1 MDYIRIRGAKEN
13 NLKDVNLDIPRNKFV
28 VFTGVS
34 GSGKSSLAF
43 DTLYAEG
50 QRRYAESLSVYA
62 RQFLGQLKKPQVES
76 IEGLSPAVSIDQRG
90 MTHNPRSTVGTLTE
104 IYDYFRLLFA
114 RIGVAYCPKCNIPIK
129 ATSLDEIVSD
139 LYKKYPNELIM
150 ITSVLIDGRKGEFK
164 DLINRYRK
172 QGFFKIIID
181 SKTYDISEEEV
192 LLDKNKKHTIILV
205 IDEITLS
212 SYKTKRLSEA
222 VRLALEVGN
231 GVIRVQRK
239 DGQFDLYSEKLSC
252 PKCGFSLVELS
263 PRLFSF
269 NSPYGACPACNGLG
283 FMEELDPE
291 KVFDM
296 NLSLQ
301 EGAARVFR
309 GRYNQYYVY
318 NLLSFARSKGISI
331 SKPVKMLSSEEINL
345 LLFGDVSNIEKD
357 NSFESIA
364 KYIER
369 KRSESFNES
378 WNEFK
383 DFFIM
388 RTCSLCNGT
397 RLRKEALSVYINKM
411 NIADLLKLVPEKI
424 LAFIEDYEKNIYE
437 YETHA
442 REKEEISRP
451 IFKEIKKRL
460 RYLLDLGLDYLTL
473 DRATMTLSGGEVQR
487 LRLATQIGSG
497 LVGVLYVLDEPS
509 IGLHPRD
516 ISRLV
521 DSLRELSLIGNTV
534 IVVEHDRETIE
545 AADFVVDMGPY
556 AGERGGKVVY
566 SGDIKGLYE
575 SDTLT
580 GKYLSGKLRIVENTF
595 RRKTDSFLRVFG
607 ASQFNLKNID
617 INLPLKIFCTI
628 TGVSGS
634 GKSTLLYEI
643 LYKGIKKE
651 KGFREMPGQ
660 YESIEGVEKIDR
672 VLLMDQSPI
681 GRTPRSNPA
690 TYTGVLDD
698 IRSLFAQLPESKRL
712 GFKPGHFSFNVKGGR
727 CEACRGEGFKKI
739 QMLFLPDVYVPCDVC
754 NGTRYQKDTLKVEFK
769 GKNISEILNM
779 SVDEAREFFSS
790 HPAISRKLSVLS
802 DIGLGYIRLGQSAT
816 TLSGGESQRLK
827 LAYEL
832 TKKFRGHTLYLLD
845 EPTTGLHFDD
855 IKKLINV
862 LHRLVDRGDS
872 VIVVEHNLDVVYAS
886 DMVID
891 LGPEGGD
898 KGGKIV
904 AFGTPEE
911 IMEVNNSFTGKYL
924 KEWFGRS

>member
-1 MDYIRIRGAKEN
+1 VDYIKIRGAKEN
-13 NLKDVNLDIPRNKFV
+13 NLKDVNIDIPRNKFII
-28 VFTGVS
+28 FTGVS

-90 MTHNPRSTVGTLTE
+90 MSHNPRSTVGTLTE
-104 IYDYFRLLFA
+104 IYDYFRLLYA
-114 RIGVAYCPKCNIPIK
+114 RIGVAYCPKCKIQIK
-129 ATSLDEIVSD
+129 ATSLDEIISD
-139 LYKKYPNELIM
+139 LYRKYPDELIM
-150 ITSVLIDGRKGEFK
+150 ITAVLIEGRKGEFR

-172 QGFFKIIID
+172 QGFLKMIID
-181 SKTYDISEEEV
+181 SKTYDISEEDVALE
-192 LLDKNKKHTIILV
+192 KNKKHTIILV
-205 IDEITLS
+205 VDEITLS
-212 SYKTKRLSEA
+212 NDKVKRLSEA
-222 VRLALEVGN
+222 VRLALEAGD

-239 DGQFDLYSEKLSC
+239 NGKFDLYSEKLSC

-269 NSPYGACPACNGLG
+269 NSPYGACPVCHGLG
-283 FMEELDPE
+283 FVEELDPE
-291 KVFDM
+291 KIFDM
-296 NLSLQ
+296 ELSLRN
-301 EGAARVFR
+301 GAARIYR
-309 GRYNQYYVY
+309 GRYNQYYIY
-318 NLLSFARSKGISI
+318 SLLNFARSRGINI
-331 SKPVKMLSSEEINL
+331 DHPVKKLSPEEIDL
-345 LLFGDVSNIEKD
+345 LLYGDRAESDIEHP
-357 NSFESIA
+357 FEGIN

-369 KRSESFNES
+369 KRSESSNES
-378 WNEFK
+378 WDEFK
-383 DFFIM
+383 DFLVM
-388 RTCSLCNGT
+388 KTCSACNGT
-397 RLRKEALSVYINKM
+397 RLRKEALSVYINEM
-411 NIADLLKLVPEKI
+411 NIADLLSCVPKKI
-424 LAFIEDYEKNIYE
+424 LKFVEDYENNIYK

-442 REKEEISRP
+442 SEKEEISKP

-460 RYLLDLGLDYLTL
+460 QYLLDLGLDYLTL

-521 DSLRELSLIGNTV
+521 DSLKNLALIGNTV
-534 IVVEHDRETIE
+534 VVVEHDRETIE
-545 AADFVVDMGPY
+545 AADFIVDMGPA
-556 AGERGGKVVY
+556 AGEKGGEVVY
-566 SGDIKGLYE
+566 SGDLKGLYK

-580 GKYLSGKLRIVENTF
+580 GKYLSGKLKIIENTI
-595 RRKTDSFLRVFG
+595 RRKTDSFLEISG
-607 ASQFNLKNID
+607 ANQFNLKNID
-617 INLPLKIFCTI
+617 INLPLRVFCTI

-643 LYKGIKKE
+643 FYKGIRKE
-651 KGFREMPGQ
+651 KGFRELPGQ
-660 YESIEGVEKIDR
+660 YKSIVGVEKIDR

-698 IRSLFAQLPESKRL
+698 IRDLFAALPESKRL

-727 CEACRGEGFKKI
+727 CESCKGEGFKKI

-754 NGTRYQKDTLKVEFK
+754 NGTRFQKDTLRVEFK
-769 GKNISEILNM
+769 GKNISDVLNM
-779 SVDEAREFFSS
+779 SVEEAREFFSAQPS
-790 HPAISRKLSVLS
+790 ISRKLAVLS

-832 TKKFRGHTLYLLD
+832 TKKFRGNTLYLLD

-855 IKKLINV
+855 IKKLVNV
-862 LHRLVDRGDS
+862 LERLVDRGDS

-891 LGPEGGD
+891 LGPDGGD
-898 KGGKIV
+898 KGGQIV
-904 AFGTPEE
+904 AFGSPEE
-911 IMEVNNSFTGKYL
+911 IMKVKDSFTGQYL
-924 KEWFGRS
+924 REWFRKS

>member
-1 MDYIRIRGAKEN
+1 MEYIKIRGAKEN
-13 NLKDVNLDIPRNKFV
+13 NLKNVNVDIPRNKLV

-50 QRRYAESLSVYA
+50 QRRYVESLSVYA
-62 RQFLGQLKKPQVES
+62 RQFLGELKKPQVES

-90 MTHNPRSTVGTLTE
+90 ITHNPRSTVGTLTE

-114 RIGVAYCPKCNIPIK
+114 RIGVAYCPRCNIPIQ
-129 ATSLDEIVSD
+129 AMSLDEIVND
-139 LYKKYPNELIM
+139 LYKKYPDELIM
-150 ITSVLIDGRKGEFK
+150 ITSVLIEGRKGEFK

-172 QGFFKIIID
+172 QGFFKMIID
-181 SKTYDISEEEV
+181 SKTYDISEEDI
-192 LLDKNKKHTIILV
+192 LLDKNKKHTLILV
-205 IDEITLS
+205 IDEITLT
-212 SYKTKRLSEA
+212 KDKIKRLTEA
-222 VRLALEVGN
+222 IRLALEVGN
-231 GVIRVQRK
+231 GVIRIQKK
-239 DGQFDLYSEKLSC
+239 DGQSDLYSERLSC

-269 NSPYGACPACNGLG
+269 NSPYGACPVCNGLG
-283 FMEELDPE
+283 FIEELDLE

-296 NLSLQ
+296 SVSLR
-301 EGAARVFR
+301 EGAVKVFR
-309 GRYNQYYVY
+309 GRYNQYYLY
-318 NLLSFARSKGISI
+318 NLLNFARLKGIDI
-331 SKPVKMLSSEEINL
+331 NKPVKMLNSKELDL
-345 LLFGDVSNIEKD
+345 LLYGDNEELDEV
-357 NSFESIA
+357 SFEGIA

-369 KRSESFNES
+369 KRTESFNEFQD
-378 WNEFK
+378 EFK
-383 DFFIM
+383 DFFIKK
-388 RTCSLCNGT
+388 TCSSCKGT
-397 RLRKEALSVYINKM
+397 RLKKEALSVYIKNT
-411 NIADLLKLVPEKI
+411 NIADFLSLTPKKI
-424 LAFIEDYEKNIYE
+424 LEFIEDYEKNIFR
-437 YETHA
+437 YETRA
-442 REKEEISRP
+442 REKDKISKP
-451 IFKEIKKRL
+451 IFKEIKRRL
-460 RYLLDLGLDYLTL
+460 QYLLDLGLDYLTL

-487 LRLATQIGSG
+487 LKLANQIGSG

-509 IGLHPRD
+509 VGLHPRD

-521 DSLRELSLIGNTV
+521 DSLKNLALIGNTV
-534 IVVEHDRETIE
+534 VVVEHDRETIE
-545 AADFVVDMGPY
+545 AADFVVDMGPA
-556 AGERGGKVVY
+556 AGEKGGEVVY
-566 SGDIKGLYE
+566 AGDIKGLYE
-575 SDTLT
+575 SNTLT
-580 GKYLSGKLRIVENTF
+580 GKYLSGKLKIIENIQ
-595 RRKTDSFLRVFG
+595 RRKTDSFLKIFG
-607 ASQFNLKNID
+607 AAQFNLKNID
-617 INLPLKIFCTI
+617 INLPLKVFCTI

-643 LYKGIKKE
+643 LYKGIRKE
-651 KGFREMPGQ
+651 KGFKELPG
-660 YESIEGVEKIDR
+660 YYKSIEGVEKIDR

-698 IRSLFAQLPESKRL
+698 IRNLFAQLPESKRL
-712 GFKPGHFSFNVKGGR
+712 GFKAGHFSFNVKGGR
-727 CEACRGEGFKKI
+727 CEACKGEGFKKI

-769 GKNISEILNM
+769 GKNISDVLNM
-779 SVDEAREFFSS
+779 TVEEAKEFFFAQPSI
-790 HPAISRKLSVLS
+790 ARKLSVLS

-898 KGGKIV
+898 KGGEIV
-904 AFGTPEE
+904 AYGTPEE
-911 IMEVNNSFTGKYL
+911 IMNVGNSFTGKYL
-924 KEWFGRS
+924 KEWFEKS

>member
-1 MDYIRIRGAKEN
+1 MEYIKIRGAKEN
-13 NLKDVNLDIPRNKFV
+13 NLKNVNVDIPRNKLV

-50 QRRYAESLSVYA
+50 QRRYVESLSVYA
-62 RQFLGQLKKPQVES
+62 RQFLGELKKPQVES

-90 MTHNPRSTVGTLTE
+90 ITHNPRSTVGTLTE

-114 RIGVAYCPKCNIPIK
+114 RIGVAYCPRCNIPIQ
-129 ATSLDEIVSD
+129 AMSLDEIVND
-139 LYKKYPNELIM
+139 LYKKYPDELIM
-150 ITSVLIDGRKGEFK
+150 ITSVLIEGRKGEFK

-172 QGFFKIIID
+172 QGFFKMIID
-181 SKTYDISEEEV
+181 SKTYDISEEDIV
-192 LLDKNKKHTIILV
+192 LDKNKKHTLILV
-205 IDEITLS
+205 IDEITLT
-212 SYKTKRLSEA
+212 KDKIKRLTEA
-222 VRLALEVGN
+222 IRLALEVGN
-231 GVIRVQRK
+231 GVIRIQKK
-239 DGQFDLYSEKLSC
+239 DGQSDLYSERLSC

-269 NSPYGACPACNGLG
+269 NSPYGACPVCNGLG
-283 FMEELDPE
+283 FIEELDLE

-296 NLSLQ
+296 SVSLR
-301 EGAARVFR
+301 EGAVKVFR
-309 GRYNQYYVY
+309 GRYNQYYLY
-318 NLLSFARSKGISI
+318 NLLNFARLKGIDI
-331 SKPVKMLSSEEINL
+331 NKPVKMLSSKELDL
-345 LLFGDVSNIEKD
+345 LLYGDNEELDEV
-357 NSFESIA
+357 SFEGIA

-369 KRSESFNES
+369 KRTESFNEFQD
-378 WNEFK
+378 EFK
-383 DFFIM
+383 DFFIKK
-388 RTCSLCNGT
+388 TCSSCKGT
-397 RLRKEALSVYINKM
+397 RLKKEALSVYIKNT
-411 NIADLLKLVPEKI
+411 NIADLLSLTPKKI
-424 LAFIEDYEKNIYE
+424 LEFIEDYEKNIFR
-437 YETHA
+437 YETRA
-442 REKEEISRP
+442 REKDKISKP
-451 IFKEIKKRL
+451 IFKEIKRRL
-460 RYLLDLGLDYLTL
+460 QYLLDLGLDYLTL

-487 LRLATQIGSG
+487 LKLANQIGSG

-509 IGLHPRD
+509 VGLHPRD

-521 DSLRELSLIGNTV
+521 DSLKNLALVGNTV
-534 IVVEHDRETIE
+534 VVVEHDRETIE
-545 AADFVVDMGPY
+545 AADFVVDMGPA
-556 AGERGGKVVY
+556 AGEKGGEVVY
-566 SGDIKGLYE
+566 AGDIKGLYE

-580 GKYLSGKLRIVENTF
+580 GKYLSGKLKIIENIQ
-595 RRKTDSFLRVFG
+595 RRKTDSFLKIFG
-607 ASQFNLKNID
+607 AAQFNLKNID
-617 INLPLKIFCTI
+617 INLPLKVFCTI

-643 LYKGIKKE
+643 LYKGIRKE
-651 KGFREMPGQ
+651 KGFKELPG
-660 YESIEGVEKIDR
+660 YYKSIEGVEKIDR

-698 IRSLFAQLPESKRL
+698 IRNLFAQLPESKRL
-712 GFKPGHFSFNVKGGR
+712 GFKAGHFSFNVKGGR
-727 CEACRGEGFKKI
+727 CEACKGEGFKKI

-769 GKNISEILNM
+769 GKNISDVLNM
-779 SVDEAREFFSS
+779 TVEEAKEFFFAQPSI
-790 HPAISRKLSVLS
+790 ARKLSVLS

-898 KGGKIV
+898 KGGEIV
-904 AFGTPEE
+904 AYGTPEE
-911 IMEVNNSFTGKYL
+911 IMNVGNSFTGKYL
-924 KEWFGRS
+924 KEWFEKS